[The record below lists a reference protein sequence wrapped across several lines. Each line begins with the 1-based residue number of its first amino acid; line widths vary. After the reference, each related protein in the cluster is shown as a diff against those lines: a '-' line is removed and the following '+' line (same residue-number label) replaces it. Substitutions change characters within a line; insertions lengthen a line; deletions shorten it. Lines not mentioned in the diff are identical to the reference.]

1 MDSDRVIGTAK
12 KVGGKVE
19 DLAGDVTGDTK
30 LNVDGVID
38 QAKGAAQTAY
48 GQAKDA
54 VRDYADQAQDIAGD
68 AYEQGKRYVDE
79 GRKRLPEAA
88 ERYVQDGRELVS
100 HHVGESPLAALLIA
114 GAVGY
119 LAALVIHGKR

>member
-1 MDSDRVIGTAK
+1 MDTDRVVGTAK

-19 DLAGDVTGDTK
+19 DLAGDLTGDSK
-30 LNVDGVID
+30 LQADGAVDQV
-38 QAKGAAQTAY
+38 KGAVQAAY
-48 GQAKDA
+48 GQAKDT

-68 AYEQGKRYVDE
+68 AYDQGRRYLDE
-79 GRKRLPEAA
+79 GRKRFPEA
-88 ERYVQDGRELVS
+88 ERYYQDGREVVS
-100 HHVGESPLAALLIA
+100 KHVGESPLAALLIA